1 MKKRSFTGA
10 PAALLAVA
18 LVLAAL
24 LVPQLARTA
33 YPAGSTPTPTP
44 LAICGTIGTFTANSA
59 TATGLI
65 SINTVSGTPNYTIA
79 AGATITNSLQGTVT
93 GSSVCLVGGLDATGQ
108 LTSFTLTPNVPFTV
122 TLCGNVA
129 AYTAASTNG
138 VGSLTVG
145 SSILPVAQNTT
156 FTGGTAITTGS
167 NLCIQATLNGLGQVV
182 AGVVTANTA
191 GTAST
196 GAPVAIC
203 GTVASYTAATST
215 TAGTLQFTLA
225 TVNVTYT
232 IPANTTINGSL
243 SSAIATGQNIC
254 LSGIVTG
261 SNALSSVTLTAN
273 ATTMLTECGAV
284 GTFVAPSGTT
294 PGSLSLGSSVLP
306 VSPNA
311 TFSGAPLTSGA
322 SLCLAIT
329 LNGLGQVASATASAT
344 TPTTTATTVTATVVV
359 TPTITSTPS
368 IQPPPPPSQAT
379 NTPTATS
386 TVVPTATSTP
396 VPTDTPTATATAT
409 TAPTTTPTPKRRAIA
424 QFKYISVWY
433 NVIRIGTVEHLV
445 VQAGAR
451 QFQHIEVHVFF
462 ATGRRYDFSER
473 TNRQGLWTKVFQI
486 PPYTISGYSR
496 EAVIT
501 FQLFKNHTTSRDY
514 RFFYVVH

>member
-1 MKKRSFTGA
+1 MKKPSYSGA

-24 LVPQLARTA
+24 LVPQFARTA
-33 YPAGSTPTPTP
+33 YPAGSVPTPTP
-44 LAICGTIGTFTANSA
+44 LAICGTIGTFTPNSA

-65 SINTVSGTPNYTIA
+65 SINTVSGMPNYTIA

-93 GSSVCLVGGLDATGQ
+93 GSSVCLVGALDASGN
-108 LTSFTLTPNVPFTV
+108 LTSFTLTPNVIANV
-122 TLCGNVA
+122 TLCGNIA
-129 AYTAASTNG
+129 AYTAPSANG
-138 VGSLTVG
+138 VGSVTVG
-145 SSILPVAQNTT
+145 SAILPVAQNTT
-156 FTGGTAITTGS
+156 FTGGTAITTGG

-182 AGVVTANTA
+182 AGVVTANNS

-196 GAPVAIC
+196 GAPVALC

-232 IPANTTINGSL
+232 VPANATINGSFTAT
-243 SSAIATGQNIC
+243 AIATGQNIC
-254 LSGIVTG
+254 VSGIVTG
-261 SNALSSVTLTAN
+261 SNTLSSITLTAN
-273 ATTMLTECGAV
+273 TSTMLTECGAV
-284 GTFVAPSGTT
+284 GAFVAPTGTT
-294 PGSLSLGSSVLP
+294 PGSLALGSTVLS

-311 TFSGAPLTSGA
+311 TFSGASLTSGA
-322 SLCLAIT
+322 GLCLAIT

-344 TPTTTATTVTATVVV
+344 TPTTTSTATTVV
-359 TPTITSTPS
+359 TPTITPTPNVP
-368 IQPPPPPSQAT
+368 PPPPPSQAT

-386 TVVPTATSTP
+386 TAVPTATSTP

-409 TAPTTTPTPKRRAIA
+409 TAPTTTPTPKRRPIA

-451 QFQHIEVHVFF
+451 SVQFIEVHVYF
-462 ATGRRYDFSER
+462 ATGRRYDFTER
-473 TNRQGLWTKVFQI
+473 TNRRGLWTKDFRI
-486 PPYTISGYSR
+486 PPYTISAYSR
-496 EAVIT
+496 EAVVT

>member
-1 MKKRSFTGA
+1 MKKRSFSGA
-10 PAALLAVA
+10 SAALLAVA

-33 YPAGSTPTPTP
+33 YPAGSAPTPTP
-44 LAICGTIGTFTANSA
+44 LAICGTIGTFTPNSA

-79 AGATITNSLQGTVT
+79 AGATIINSLQGTT
-93 GSSVCLVGGLDATGQ
+93 GSSVCLVGALDASGNV
-108 LTSFTLTPNVPFTV
+108 TSFTLTPNVIANV

-129 AYTAASTNG
+129 AYTAASANG

-145 SSILPVAQNTT
+145 TSILPVAQNTT
-156 FTGGTAITTGS
+156 FTGGTAITSGG

-196 GAPVAIC
+196 GDPAAIC

-243 SSAIATGQNIC
+243 SSDIATGQNIC

-261 SNALSSVTLTAN
+261 TSTLSSVTLTAN

-284 GTFVAPSGTT
+284 GTFVAPTGAT
-294 PGSLSLGSSVLP
+294 PGSLTLGSTVLP

-311 TFSGAPLTSGA
+311 TFSGATLTTGA
-322 SLCLAIT
+322 GLCLAIT
-329 LNGLGQVASATASAT
+329 LNGLGQVASATATAT
-344 TPTTTATTVTATVVV
+344 TPTTTSTATAATAVV
-359 TPTITSTPS
+359 TPTITPS
-368 IQPPPPPSQAT
+368 IQPPPPPVQAT

-386 TVVPTATSTP
+386 TAVPTTTPTS
-396 VPTDTPTATATAT
+396 VPTNTPTATAIAT
-409 TAPTTTPTPKRRAIA
+409 TAPTTTPTPKRRPIA

-451 QFQHIEVHVFF
+451 SVQFIEVHVFF
-462 ATGRRYDFSER
+462 ATGRRYDFTER
-473 TNRQGLWTKVFQI
+473 TNRQGLWTKDFRI
-486 PPYTISGYSR
+486 PPYTISVYSR
-496 EAVIT
+496 EAVVS
-501 FQLFKNHTTSRDY
+501 FQLFKNHTTARDY

>member
-1 MKKRSFTGA
+1 VKKRSFSGA

-33 YPAGSTPTPTP
+33 YPAGQVPTPTP
-44 LAICGTIGTFTANSA
+44 LAICGTIGTFTPNSP

-79 AGATITNSLQGTVT
+79 AGATITNSLQGTVS
-93 GSSVCLVGGLDATGQ
+93 GSSVCLVGALDASGN
-108 LTSFTLTPNVPFTV
+108 LTSFTLTPNVIANV

-145 SSILPVAQNTT
+145 TSILPVAQNTT
-156 FTGGTAITTGS
+156 FTGGIAITSGS

-196 GAPVAIC
+196 GAPAAIC

-215 TAGTLQFTLA
+215 TPGTLQFTLA

-273 ATTMLTECGAV
+273 ISTMLTECGAV
-284 GTFVAPSGTT
+284 GTFVAPTGAT
-294 PGSLSLGSSVLP
+294 PGSLTLGSTVLP

-311 TFSGAPLTSGA
+311 TFSGAPLTTGTG
-322 SLCLAIT
+322 LCLAIT
-329 LNGLGQVASATASAT
+329 LNGLGQVANATATVT
-344 TPTTTATTVTATVVV
+344 TPTTTSTATAATAVV
-359 TPTITSTPS
+359 TPTITPTPN
-368 IQPPPPPSQAT
+368 IQPPPPPVQAT
-379 NTPTATS
+379 NTPTPTS
-386 TVVPTATSTP
+386 TAVPTATSTP
-396 VPTDTPTATATAT
+396 VPTAAATATAT
-409 TAPTTTPTPKRRAIA
+409 TAPTTTPKRRAIA

-473 TNRQGLWTKVFQI
+473 TNRQGLWTKDFRI
-486 PPYTISGYSR
+486 PPYTVSVYSR
-496 EAVIT
+496 EAVVT
-501 FQLFKNHTTSRDY
+501 FQLFKNHTTARDY